1 LSSTRYGQGYKLD
14 LRLEPAARNGSAR
27 ASEVVSFLQAACP
40 GAKLEENEPPCLTL
54 TVPQQGQTLSYVF
67 RRLAEARSPL
77 GVLE

>member
-1 LSSTRYGQGYKLD
+1 MTFGGRV
-14 LRLEPAARNGSAR
+14 AC
-27 ASEVVSFLQAACP
+27 LQAACP